1 MRTLLLA
8 CALALVAA
16 STAAAGTVSGRIV
29 FCDTGDECRYF
40 GDPRLDVTYRAA
52 PGKRDEI
59 RVLPHPTGV
68 RIVSKGIE
76 AGPFCFTVNEYDAR
90 CGPPAPE
97 GLLMVARTGD
107 RADSGFTHIG
117 SLILGSGDDVG
128 IAYAASVF
136 GGRGDDDL
144 RGFGDGTLIVGGP
157 GDDKHLATFGDQI
170 IQGGPGNDF
179 IYGGRSA
186 RRRGNPEGACAGG
199 TAASPSVPV
208 TPTATP
214 STAVRGATGPT
225 SATTIASPAARPSAT
240 AAPTENPVRFA
251 LHVVPGR
258 PAPSPSS
265 PPSGGITRGGR
276 LAANPRRTR

>member
-1 MRTLLLA
+1 VRTLLLT

-16 STAAAGTVSGRIV
+16 STASAGTVSGRIV

-40 GDPRLDVTYRAA
+40 GDPRLDVTYRAT

-68 RIVSKGIE
+68 RIVSRGIQ

-107 RADSGFTHIG
+107 GADTGFTHIG
-117 SLILGSGDDVG
+117 SLILGGGDDAG

-136 GGRGDDDL
+136 GGPGDDDV

-157 GDDKHLATFGDQI
+157 GDDKHLAAFGDQI

-179 IYGGRSA
+179 IYGGIGNDRS
-186 RRRGNPEGACAGG
+186 EGGPGRDSVSGSHGDDELAGG
-199 TAASPSVPV
+199 PGNDGIAGGYGSDAIEGGTGDDRVLSYDPDRDTVDCGPGNDRAYISRNDRV
-208 TPTATP
+208 TGCETVTY
-214 STAVRGATGPT
+214 
-225 SATTIASPAARPSAT
+225 
-240 AAPTENPVRFA
+240 
-251 LHVVPGR
+251 GR
-258 PAPSPSS
+258 PE
-265 PPSGGITRGGR
+265 
-276 LAANPRRTR
+276 

>member
-1 MRTLLLA
+1 VRTLLLA

-29 FCDTGDECRYF
+29 FCDAGDECRYF
-40 GDPRLDVTYRAA
+40 GDPRLDVTYRAT

-76 AGPFCFTVNEYDAR
+76 TGPFCFTVNEYDAR

-107 RADSGFTHIG
+107 RSDIGFTHIG
-117 SLILGSGDDVG
+117 SLILGRGDDVG

-170 IQGGPGNDF
+170 IEGGPGNDF
-179 IYGGRSA
+179 IYAGSGNDRAEGGPGRDEIAGSHGEDELFGGS
-186 RRRGNPEGACAGG
+186 GNDLIAGG
-199 TAASPSVPV
+199 YGSDAIEA
-208 TPTATP
+208 
-214 STAVRGATGPT
+214 GAGDDTVW
-225 SATTIASPAARPSAT
+225 S
-240 AAPTENPVRFA
+240 FD
-251 LHVVPGR
+251 PGR
-258 PAPSPSS
+258 DTVDCGPGSDRASVSHNDRVTGCETVSYGSPD
-265 PPSGGITRGGR
+265 
-276 LAANPRRTR
+276 